1 MENRTI
7 RLTKQTLA
15 EPKQIGFLLGV
26 VHFADDLYSEELTT
40 SCVPTATTDGEAAVP
55 QVVVLQVQR
64 VLLKEG
70 AQL

>member
-1 MENRTI
+1 MENRLI
-7 RLTKQTLA
+7 RFTKQTLA
-15 EPKQIGFLLGV
+15 KAKQIGFLLGV
-26 VHFADDLYSEELTT
+26 VHFADDLDSEELPT
-40 SCVPTATTDGEAAVP
+40 SCVPTSATDGEAAVP